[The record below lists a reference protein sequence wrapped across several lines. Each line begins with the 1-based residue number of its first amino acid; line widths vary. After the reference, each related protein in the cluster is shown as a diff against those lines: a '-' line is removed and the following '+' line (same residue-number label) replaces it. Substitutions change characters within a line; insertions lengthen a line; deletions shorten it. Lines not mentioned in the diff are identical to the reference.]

1 LISQSIDLASPPTQ
15 DIRVVVLGYVRPEM
29 RFSGFP
35 ELLNRIK
42 LDISIAATQL
52 EAVKG
57 EAAAYF
63 Q

>member
-1 LISQSIDLASPPTQ
+1 M
-15 DIRVVVLGYVRPEM
+15 VLGYVRPEM

-52 EAVKG
+52 EAVKD